1 MRVGIIGL
9 AHESNTFISQPTTF
23 AHFEQ
28 DILLTGEKVR
38 AKFATAPHEI
48 GGFLEGLAANG
59 IEAVPIFSGRAMPF
73 GVIEGEA
80 FSRVL
85 EIVWAELDKAHL
97 GGAGPLDG
105 ILVAPHGAA
114 VSEIDRDADGYWL
127 SLLRQRVGPAL
138 PIIGTLDPHGNLSQ
152 RMVDSANALVS
163 YRSNPHLDQKA
174 RGLEAADLMAR
185 TLRGEIR
192 PTMAAAFPPL
202 AINIERQRTAE
213 PHCRKLYA
221 LADEMLK
228 RPGVLSDSVMLG
240 FPYSDVEE
248 MGSAL
253 IVVTDNDP
261 QLARKTVDEL
271 AGWLWTHRQEFVGE
285 LLSIDDALA
294 RAATLPAPVCLLDM
308 GDNVGGGSPGD
319 STFLIRALHER
330 KFGPSCACLWDP
342 ESAAQ
347 ATAAGVGA
355 RISMKIGGKTDK
367 LHGEPLA
374 AECIVVSLYDGKFRE
389 DQVRH
394 GGFTEMDQGP
404 SAVVRTDSGLTLLL
418 ATRRIPP
425 FSLKQLTSA
434 GIVPGDYKY
443 IVTKGVHAPVAAYE
457 VACPSLLRVNTDGVT
472 TADMGKLVFH
482 HRRKPL
488 FPFEEV

>member
-1 MRVGIIGL
+1 MRVGIIAL
-9 AHESNTFISQPTTF
+9 AHESNTFISQPTTL

-28 DILLTGEKVR
+28 DILLTGDKVR
-38 AKFATAPHEI
+38 EKYAKAHHEM
-48 GGFLEGLAANG
+48 GGFLEGLAAAG
-59 IEAVPIFSGRAMPF
+59 IEAVPIFAARAMPF
-73 GVIEGEA
+73 GTIEAAA

-85 EIVWAELDKAHL
+85 DILWAELDKA
-97 GGAGPLDG
+97 GPLDG
-105 ILVAPHGAA
+105 LLVAPHGAG
-114 VSEIDRDADGYWL
+114 VSEIALDADGHWL
-127 SLLRQRVGPAL
+127 SLLRQRVGPKL
-138 PIIGTLDPHGNLSQ
+138 PIVGTLDPHGNLSQ
-152 RMVDSANALVS
+152 KMVDSVNAFVS
-163 YRSNPHLDQKA
+163 YRSNPHLDQRA
-174 RGLEAADLMAR
+174 RGLEAASLLVR

-213 PHCRKLYA
+213 PHCRKLYE

-228 RPGVLSDSVMLG
+228 RPGVLSNSVMLG
-240 FPYSDVEE
+240 FPYADVEE

-261 QLARKTVDEL
+261 ALARKTVDEL
-271 AGWLWTHRQEFVGE
+271 AGWLWSHRQEFVGE
-285 LLSIDDALA
+285 LLGIDEALS
-294 RAATLPAPVCLLDM
+294 RAATLPGPVCLLDM

-330 KFGPSCACLWDP
+330 KLGPACTCLWDP

-347 ATAAGVGA
+347 ATKAGVGA
-355 RISMKIGGKTDK
+355 RLKLNVGGKTDK
-367 LHGEPLA
+367 LHGEPLV
-374 AECIVVSLYDGKFRE
+374 AEFTVVSLYDGKFRE

-404 SAVVRTDSGLTLLL
+404 SAVVRADSGLTLLL
-418 ATRRIPP
+418 ASRRIPP

-434 GIVPGDYKY
+434 GIIPSDYRY
-443 IVTKGVHAPVAAYE
+443 IVAKGVHAPVAAYE
-457 VACPSLLRVNTDGVT
+457 VVCPTLIRVNTDGVT
-472 TADMGKLVFH
+472 TADMSRLTFH

-488 FPFEEV
+488 FPFEAA

>member
-28 DILLTGEKVR
+28 DILLSGDSVR
-38 AKFATAPHEI
+38 AKYVTAPHEI
-48 GGFLEGLAANG
+48 GGFFEGLAAAG
-59 IEAVPIFSGRAMPF
+59 IETVPIFAARAMPF
-73 GVIEGEA
+73 GPIEGSA
-80 FSRVL
+80 FSRL
-85 EIVWAELDKAHL
+85 LDKLWAELDKA
-97 GGAGPLDG
+97 GPLDG
-105 ILVAPHGAA
+105 LLVAPHGAA
-114 VSEIDRDADGYWL
+114 VSEIHRDADGYWL
-127 SLLRQRVGPAL
+127 SLLRERVGPKL
-138 PIIGTLDPHGNLSQ
+138 PIVGTLDPHGNLSQ
-152 RMVDSANALVS
+152 RMVDAVNALVA
-163 YRSNPHLDQKA
+163 YRTNPHLEQKA
-174 RGLEAADLMAR
+174 RGLEAATLLVR
-185 TLRGEIR
+185 TLQGEIR

-213 PHCRKLYA
+213 PHCQKLYN

-228 RPGVLSDSVMLG
+228 RPGILSNSVMLG
-240 FPYSDVEE
+240 FPYADVEE

-261 QLARKTVDEL
+261 ALARKSVDEL
-271 AGWLWTHRQEFVGE
+271 ANWLWSNRQEFVGQ
-285 LLSIDDALA
+285 LLGIDEALA
-294 RAATLPAPVCLLDM
+294 RAAMSPGPVCLLDM

-330 KFGPSCACLWDP
+330 KLGPAFACIWDP

-347 ATAAGVGA
+347 ATAAGVGV
-355 RISMKIGGKTDK
+355 RTKMKIGGKTDK
-367 LHGEPLA
+367 LHGAPLE
-374 AECIVVSLYDGKFRE
+374 AEFTVARLHDGKFRE

-404 SAVVRTDSGLTLLL
+404 SAVIRAESGLDVLVT
-418 ATRRIPP
+418 TRRIPP
-425 FSLKQLTSA
+425 FSLKQITSA
-434 GIVPGDYKY
+434 GIVPGDYRY
-443 IVTKGVHAPVAAYE
+443 IVAKGVHAPVAAYE
-457 VACPSLLRVNTDGVT
+457 FVCPTLIRVNTDGVT

-488 FPFEEV
+488 FPFEQ